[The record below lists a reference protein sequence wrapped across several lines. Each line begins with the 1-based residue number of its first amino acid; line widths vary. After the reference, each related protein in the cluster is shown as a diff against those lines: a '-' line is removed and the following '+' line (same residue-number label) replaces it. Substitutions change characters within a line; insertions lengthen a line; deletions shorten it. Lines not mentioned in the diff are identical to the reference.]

1 MKRSSVSHHRSAW
14 LSVLLGLALVVGSLL
29 PASLVFAARRLLRQ
43 PRRRTAPVAPEAANL
58 VPTLLLKA
66 RQFAVFH
73 DGGPDPAT
81 DQFSFNNSS
90 LWGNVGIGRHSAE
103 NFSGGV
109 RLNGNCVADDSYT
122 TSNTP
127 CNFWV
132 EVPPNPSPTGDRY
145 SGSNFITDLDPVRAI
160 SRRRRRPSVV

>member
-1 MKRSSVSHHRSAW
+1 M
-14 LSVLLGLALVVGSLL
+14 
-29 PASLVFAARRLLRQ
+29 
-43 PRRRTAPVAPEAANL
+43 
-58 VPTLLLKA
+58 
-66 RQFAVFH
+66 FH

-103 NFSGGV
+103 NFSGGA

-122 TSNTP
+122 TGNTP

-132 EVPPNPSPTGDRY
+132 KVPPNPSPTGDRY
-145 SGSNFITDLDPVRAI
+145 YGSNFITDLDPIRADI
-160 SRRRRRPSVV
+160 EAAAATIRGLTPTQNVTLVNNMTINSSGPGQ